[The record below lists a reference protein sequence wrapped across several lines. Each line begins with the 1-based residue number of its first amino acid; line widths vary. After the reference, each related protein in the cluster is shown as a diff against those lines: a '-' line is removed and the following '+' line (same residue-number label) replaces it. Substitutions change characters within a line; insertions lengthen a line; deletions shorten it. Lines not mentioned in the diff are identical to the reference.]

1 MGSPFLGFQYQQKP
15 EVSFLSPDY
24 GAIQA
29 GFKSAADQQANR
41 MMRNQL
47 EMKASQLGVS
57 NQDAY
62 KLVEGPLTN
71 TSALQEAWNKLQAPA
86 PQPPVVNPPPPTDP
100 GPTTTVNPPVTQKP
114 EDDVAKKFSDAIAGL
129 TSGLNSQL
137 TDITTQFANYQRQSE
152 EQMAALRQ
160 SMLESQ
166 VRSFDRP
173 EVAGVKSASGSAGDA
188 MQIARRGVKGAFGRT
203 GLRISSL
210 NV

>member
-1 MGSPFLGFQYQQKP
+1 MSRTPFLGINYKP
-15 EVSFLSPDY
+15 PVSFADQQ
-24 GAIQA
+24 AINV
-29 GFKSAADQQANR
+29 GFKSAADQEVNR

-47 EMKASQLGVS
+47 EMKAAQLGVS

-62 KLVEGPLTN
+62 ALVQGPLTS
-71 TSALQEAWNKLQAPA
+71 TAALQEAWNKLQAPA
-86 PQPPVVNPPPPTDP
+86 PAPAPTPAPAPQETAPTPAATTPV
-100 GPTTTVNPPVTQKP
+100 QKP

-137 TDITTQFANYQRQSE
+137 ASITSQFANYQKQSE

-160 SMLESQ
+160 NMLESQ
-166 VRSFDRP
+166 VRSYERP
-173 EVAGVKSASGSAGDA
+173 EVAGVKTASGAAGDA